1 VGSLRVV
8 IAEDHVPTRIGLRLA
23 LEGGGFAVAGEAGSA
38 ETAVRVALDER
49 PDACVLDIDIPGGGV
64 AAAATIKAKV
74 PATVVLLLTASADRN
89 DLIAA
94 IRAGASG
101 YLPKTIDARRLPA
114 TLRGALAGEPA
125 VPRALVAW
133 LFEEIHAH
141 AAGRPVP
148 FFIGE
153 RRIALTARERQVLDL
168 MLEAMPT
175 REIAARLGIS
185 QITVRRHIADLV
197 RKINAGDRE
206 ALVALGRLRRDRGRQ
221 G

>member
-8 IAEDHVPTRIGLRLA
+8 IAEDHVPTRVGLRIA
-23 LEGGGFAVAGEAGSA
+23 LEVGGFAIAGEAGTA
-38 ETAVRVALDER
+38 ESAVRVALDEC
-49 PDACVLDIDIPGGGV
+49 PDACLLDVDIPGGGV
-64 AAAATIKAKV
+64 AATATIKAKV
-74 PATVVLLLTASADRN
+74 PETVVLLLTASADRN

-101 YLPKTIDARRLPA
+101 YLPKTIDARRLAA
-114 TLRGALAGEPA
+114 TLRGALSGEPA

-133 LFEEIHAH
+133 LFEEIRVHAES
-141 AAGRPVP
+141 RPVP

-153 RRIALTARERQVLDL
+153 RRIALTTRERQVLDL
-168 MLEAMPT
+168 MFEAMPT

-197 RKINAGDRE
+197 RKLNARDRQ
-206 ALVALGRLRRDRGRQ
+206 ALVALGRLRRDRG
-221 G
+221 